1 MRTRTV
7 LTCLTALLAAVAM
20 TWVPAVIAQQ
30 APPPTPPAPSAP
42 PPSMGAEKQIE
53 GQVKAVDPA
62 GKTLTLSDDTKFMIP
77 ASLKV
82 SRTEL
87 KPGAM
92 VKVSYEEKGGQRVV
106 TRLEVMQ

>member
-1 MRTRTV
+1 MLDRTPRGGRHDV
-7 LTCLTALLAAVAM
+7 GSRGDCAAGTAA
-20 TWVPAVIAQQ
+20 
-30 APPPTPPAPSAP
+30 
-42 PPSMGAEKQIE
+42 
-53 GQVKAVDPA
+53 DPA